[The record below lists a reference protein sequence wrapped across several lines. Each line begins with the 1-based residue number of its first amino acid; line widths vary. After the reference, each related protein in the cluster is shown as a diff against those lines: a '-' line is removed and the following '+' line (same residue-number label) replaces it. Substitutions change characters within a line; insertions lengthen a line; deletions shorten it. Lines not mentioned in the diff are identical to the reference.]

1 MKIYAISLIKNE
13 VDIIEKNL
21 TEASKWCDK
30 IYVYDNGS
38 TDGTW
43 ELVNKLKSNKIIP
56 YKSEELPYRDSLRQK
71 VFQHFRNE
79 LNDGDWVCFKLDAD
93 EFYIDNPRIFIS
105 NLKKRISLIYGINI
119 QYEFTEDNIKDSDS
133 IFSFEKFKYAFVAS
147 CEERFVKYRKK
158 LIWLP
163 SGSLP
168 SHPGIASKKFIKF
181 AHYQFRSPEQIRKRL
196 NTRKDAL
203 ESGYK
208 MYWENDL
215 KKTWESKII
224 DKSRLIE
231 ITSDTNLDILVKA
244 SKIVIHESNSK
255 RILKRIMHGFHIW
268 P

>member
-13 VDIIEKNL
+13 ADIIEKNL
-21 TEASKWCDK
+21 TEASKWCNK

-43 ELVNKLKSNKIIP
+43 KIVNKIKSDIIIP
-56 YKSEELPYRDSLRQK
+56 YKTEALPYRDSLRQE
-71 VFQHFRNE
+71 VFQHFRHE
-79 LNDGDWVCFKLDAD
+79 LSEGDWVCFKLDAD
-93 EFYIDNPRIFIS
+93 EFYIDNPRVFLS
-105 NLKKRISLIYGINI
+105 KLKYRISLIYGVNI
-119 QYEFTEDNIKDSDS
+119 QYEFTEDNINDSDNV
-133 IFSFEKFKYAFVAS
+133 FSFEKFKYALVAG
-147 CEERFVKYRKK
+147 CEERFIKYRKN

-163 SGSLP
+163 NGSLP
-168 SHPGIASKKFIKF
+168 SHPGVSSEKLIKF
-181 AHYQFRSPEQIRKRL
+181 AHYQFRSSEQIIKRL
-196 NTRKDAL
+196 NTRKEAL

-224 DKSRLIE
+224 DKSKLIE
-231 ITSDTNLDILVKA
+231 ITPDTNLDLLVKS
-244 SKIVIHESNSK
+244 SKISIPETKSK